1 MKIFIDSA
9 SIEEIREANRMGV
22 IDGVTTNPSLV
33 SKTGKD
39 FKTVIHEICAEI
51 DGPIS
56 AEVIALDSAGMVTEG
71 RALAKIHPNI
81 VVKIPMTVEG
91 LKAIRI
97 LTEEEIRTNTT
108 LVFSPN
114 QALLAAKAGT
124 SYVSPFVGRLDD
136 ITHVGMDGIGKIN
149 MIFNNYNFETE
160 ILVASIRNPLHVMD
174 AALIGADVVTV
185 PLAVIR
191 QLAQHPLTDRG
202 IELFLKDWEKVPKT
216 KETKKEV
223 PELLAK

>member
-39 FKTVIHEICAEI
+39 FKTVINEICEEI

-97 LTEEEIRTNTT
+97 LTQEEIRTNTT

-124 SYVSPFVGRLDD
+124 AYVSPFVGRLDD
-136 ITHVGMDGIGKIN
+136 ITHVGMDVIEKIN
-149 MIFNNYNFETE
+149 TIFNNYSFQTE

-202 IELFLKDWEKVPKT
+202 IELFLKDWEKVPKS